1 MFHLLVFLIIIFGL
15 GIFTFCHFT
24 RSWLIIKSVLL
35 LLCLRLLLLPTQPG
49 DFPLEH
55 VGVSVVVPVVP
66 DTPDLTPHISLAGIS
81 EL

>member
-1 MFHLLVFLIIIFGL
+1 MFNLLVFLIIL
-15 GIFTFCHFT
+15 LRLCIFTFCHFT

-66 DTPDLTPHISLAGIS
+66 DTPDLTPHISLAVIS